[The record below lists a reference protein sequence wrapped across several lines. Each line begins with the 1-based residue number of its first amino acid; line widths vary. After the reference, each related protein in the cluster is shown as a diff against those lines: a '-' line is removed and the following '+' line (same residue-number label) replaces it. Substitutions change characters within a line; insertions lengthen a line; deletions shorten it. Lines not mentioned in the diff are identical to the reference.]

1 VTNPDDLD
9 GQARVAMGAK
19 LSTQPLPVLYA
30 LAARLEEQAQGDSSL
45 TGQAR
50 RRLAEIVERRADLR
64 VQLS

>member
-1 VTNPDDLD
+1 
-9 GQARVAMGAK
+9 MGAK